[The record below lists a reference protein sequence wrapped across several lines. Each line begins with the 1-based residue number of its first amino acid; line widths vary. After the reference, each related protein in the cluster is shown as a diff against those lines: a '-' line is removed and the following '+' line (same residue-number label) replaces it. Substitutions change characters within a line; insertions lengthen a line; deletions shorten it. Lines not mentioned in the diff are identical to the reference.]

1 MCIDIIATANIAY
14 KSDDENMAYKP
25 DDGDTYLDIVIKNIT
40 RLKQLG
46 ANKCFSSFLITL

>member
-25 DDGDTYLDIVIKNIT
+25 DDGDTHLYIVIKNST
-40 RLKQLG
+40 RLKQLA
-46 ANKCFSSFLITL
+46 ANKCFTTF